1 LAVLP
6 FGEVNSYG
14 RRPVHVA
21 VGVIV
26 NERGEVLVSKRKATA
41 FHGGF
46 WEFPGGKVEPGERV
60 TQALERELFE
70 EVGITIISY
79 RPFIQVQHSYQDRE
93 VILDCWRVEQ
103 WRGIAHGREGQTITW
118 SGAADLDK
126 KTFLDANKPII
137 TALRLPPLYLI
148 SPEPSGDLDHFLGQL
163 DRCLSVGIRMFQ
175 LRSKE
180 MAISRYERLARE
192 ALQVCERHETMLL
205 LNTSPRA
212 AVSLGAHGVHLS
224 ARHLRELRERPLATF
239 YWVAA
244 SCHSRVEVD
253 WANEIGVDFIVLSP
267 VRRTGTHPG
276 NPVLGWQEF
285 SRLARGARQ
294 PVYALGGLSAC
305 DLKTAW
311 RCGAQGIAAIRSLWT
326 AKESYCTARFVK
338 ASVD

>member
-1 LAVLP
+1 
-6 FGEVNSYG
+6 
-14 RRPVHVA
+14 VHVA

-70 EVGITIISY
+70 ELGITIISC
-79 RPFIQVQHSYQDRE
+79 RPFIRVQHSYQDRE
-93 VILDCWRVEQ
+93 VILDCWRVKQ
-103 WRGIAHGREGQTITW
+103 WRGIARGREGQTITW
-118 SGAADLDK
+118 SGTADLDE
-126 KTFLDANKPII
+126 KTFPEANKPII

-148 SPEPSGDLDHFLGQL
+148 SPEPRGDLDHFLGQL

-180 MAISRYERLARE
+180 MAISRYESLARE

-224 ARHLRELRERPLATF
+224 ARHLRELRERPLASF

-244 SCHSRVEVD
+244 SCHSRVEVE

-267 VRRTGTHPG
+267 VCRTGTHPG

-285 SRLARGARQ
+285 SKLVRGARQ

-305 DLKTAW
+305 DLETAW
-311 RCGAQGIAAIRSLWT
+311 RYGAQGIAAIRSLWT
-326 AKESYCTARFVK
+326 PKESCSTVRLVK
-338 ASVD
+338 AAPD

>member
-1 LAVLP
+1 MK
-6 FGEVNSYG
+6 SYG
-14 RRPVHVA
+14 RRPLHVA

-26 NERGEVLVSKRKATA
+26 NERGEVLVATRKATA
-41 FHGGF
+41 CHGGL

-70 EVGITIISY
+70 ELGITMISY
-79 RPFIQVQHSYQDRE
+79 RPFIQVQHIDQDRE
-93 VILDCWRVEQ
+93 VFLDCWRVEQ
-103 WRGIAHGREGQTITW
+103 WRGIAHGREGQAITW
-118 SGAADLDK
+118 SGAADLDEK
-126 KTFLDANKPII
+126 AFPEANKPII

-148 SPEPSGDLDHFLGQL
+148 SPEPSGDLDHFLAQL
-163 DRCLSVGIRMFQ
+163 DQCLSGGIRMFQ

-180 MAISRYERLARE
+180 MPISQFERLARE
-192 ALQVCERHETMLL
+192 ALQVCRRHETMLL

-224 ARHLRELRERPLATF
+224 ARRLRELRERPLANS

-244 SCHSRVEVD
+244 SCHSRVEVE

-276 NPVLGWQEF
+276 SPVLGWQEF
-285 SRLARGARQ
+285 SERARGARQ

-305 DLKTAW
+305 DLETAW

-326 AKESYCTARFVK
+326 AKESYSTSRFVK
-338 ASVD
+338 ASAD